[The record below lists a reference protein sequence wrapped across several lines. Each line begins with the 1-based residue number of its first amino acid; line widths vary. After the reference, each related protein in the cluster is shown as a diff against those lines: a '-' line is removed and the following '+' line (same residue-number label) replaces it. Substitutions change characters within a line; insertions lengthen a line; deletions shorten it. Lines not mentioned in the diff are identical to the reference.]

1 MSLEPNMSLP
11 LLLLNSIKSP
21 PIQLTQP
28 SSYSHG
34 EGHGV
39 PGEDVIA
46 TVDMLAIDT
55 QSTLGVIETRSSLK
69 IYRLT
74 GRRLLIIYPW
84 TSTQELDDPLDH
96 VHRRN

>member
-1 MSLEPNMSLP
+1 M
-11 LLLLNSIKSP
+11 
-21 PIQLTQP
+21 
-28 SSYSHG
+28 
-34 EGHGV
+34 